1 MSNAHKLEVPMK
13 HNQQNSHETRIA
25 LLEQT
30 CSNINQTLIRLEKKM
45 DDGFSSLDTKIDK
58 VYANL
63 DNKIDH
69 VQITLDK
76 KIDSVYSGLDKKI
89 DGIHSR
95 IWTLFMWGI
104 GAFAA
109 VLALIAHAEKWI

>member
-1 MSNAHKLEVPMK
+1 MSNAHKIEVPMK
-13 HNQQNSHETRIA
+13 HNQNGHETRIA

-30 CSNINQTLIRLEKKM
+30 CVNINHTLGEIKNAVIALDKKIDMVYSNLEKK
-45 DDGFSSLDTKIDK
+45 
-58 VYANL
+58 
-63 DNKIDH
+63 IDH
-69 VQITLDK
+69 TQITLDK

>member
-1 MSNAHKLEVPMK
+1 MSNAHKIEVPMK

-30 CSNINQTLIRLEKKM
+30 CSNINQTLLRLEKKM
-45 DDGFSSLDTKIDK
+45 DDGFSRVDMQFVSLDK
-58 VYANL
+58 
-63 DNKIDH
+63 KIDH

>member
-45 DDGFSSLDTKIDK
+45 DDGFSKVDMQFAVLDK
-58 VYANL
+58 
-63 DNKIDH
+63 KIDH
-69 VQITLDK
+69 VQLVLDK